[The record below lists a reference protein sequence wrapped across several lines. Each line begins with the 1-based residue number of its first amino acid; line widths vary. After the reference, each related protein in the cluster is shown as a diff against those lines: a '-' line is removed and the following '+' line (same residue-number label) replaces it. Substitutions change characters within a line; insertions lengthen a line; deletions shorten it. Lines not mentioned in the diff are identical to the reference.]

1 MADHAAN
8 ARQHID
14 WAHDTQAQEGTTDRS
29 VTDLALLAVAEA
41 TLALVEQQRVANL
54 IALSDGERRLSGLAV
69 DQVYT
74 ALHTGDRDAMHL
86 APDIGALLGIPA
98 PATRPLARP
107 KWSPRSFNSGEEEG
121 SIYCPACNW
130 TTSGHESPCDN
141 AWFEHA
147 TEAHPERP
155 IQ

>member
-1 MADHAAN
+1 MSPVRVQRRRTRARVTSPAVAAAN
-8 ARQHID
+8 HWR
-14 WAHDTQAQEGTTDRS
+14 
-29 VTDLALLAVAEA
+29 
-41 TLALVEQQRVANL
+41 
-54 IALSDGERRLSGLAV
+54 LAV
-69 DQVYT
+69 DVHQANHETTYMR
-74 ALHTGDRDAMHL
+74 LHDGDLPELL

>member
-29 VTDLALLAVAEA
+29 VTDTALLAVAEA
-41 TLALVEQQRVANL
+41 TLALVDQQRIANL
-54 IALSDGERRLSGLAV
+54 IALSDGERLSGLAV

-86 APDIGALLGIPA
+86 A

>member
-1 MADHAAN
+1 MPDP
-8 ARQHID
+8 
-14 WAHDTQAQEGTTDRS
+14 TP
-29 VTDLALLAVAEA
+29 TDLTEAAHYAYNEAV
-41 TLALVEQQRVANL
+41 TVVA
-54 IALSDGERRLSGLAV
+54 
-69 DQVYT
+69 QW
-74 ALHTGDRDAMHL
+74 LHANS
-86 APDIGALLGIPA
+86 PDIGALLGIPA